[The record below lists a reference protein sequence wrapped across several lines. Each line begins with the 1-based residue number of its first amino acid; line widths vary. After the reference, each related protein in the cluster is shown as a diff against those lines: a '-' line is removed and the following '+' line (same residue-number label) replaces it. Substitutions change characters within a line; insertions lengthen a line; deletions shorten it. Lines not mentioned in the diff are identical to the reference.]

1 MRSSALVLAAA
12 LVLAGCGSDV
22 SAPDDADLI
31 ATLDAGAILSYDAAG
46 LSRPGHLLAGLHRL
60 PEDLKLTSQ
69 QAEAIRAA
77 LEAFER
83 ATRADREAL
92 AAIHARAREAIA
104 AGKSRDEVRGILAE
118 GDAIRQRL
126 EAAEAEL
133 LAKLESILTAAQKAW
148 LDSHKPGRCDPA
160 SVPPLTEAQRTQIRA
175 LIAAFEVANQAD
187 LAAVRAA
194 HEQAAAARRNGATA
208 EQVRAILAAVRPA
221 IERLAAAQAK
231 LHQDIQAV
239 LTDEQKA
246 SGCYR
251 GLLAGA
257 GGKR

>member
-1 MRSSALVLAAA
+1 MRSSAFVLAAA
-12 LVLAGCGSDV
+12 LLAAACGSDV

-46 LSRPGHLLAGLHRL
+46 LSRAGNLLAGLHRL
-60 PEDLKLTSQ
+60 PPDLKLTTQ

-92 AAIHARAREAIA
+92 AAIHARARDALQ
-104 AGKSRDEVRGILAE
+104 AGKTRDEVRAILAE
-118 GDAIRQRL
+118 GDPIRQRL

-133 LAKLESILTAAQKAW
+133 HAKIESILTAAQKAW
-148 LDSHKPGRCDPA
+148 LDSHRPRRCDPA
-160 SVPPLTEAQRTQIRA
+160 TVPALTEAQRTQIGA
-175 LIAAFEVANQAD
+175 LIAAFELANQAD

-208 EQVRAILAAVRPA
+208 EQVRAILAAVQPA
-221 IERLAAAQAK
+221 LQRLAAAQAQ

-239 LTDEQKA
+239 LTDAQKA

-251 GLLAGA
+251 GLLAHV
-257 GGKR
+257 GGRR